1 MLVSTDARE
10 GGTRDESLGKSAG
23 EATQVLDVAL
33 SQKNLFMLLAVRLLS
48 YGCTREVWTALKLLE
63 VRSAIALCNF
73 YASFVLSKPPAC
85 DIGTLSM
92 NKFLNILNAQ
102 ILTKIAAVLLL
113 DRHIYMKH
121 VDSYRHEFVS
131 ASLRF
136 LQWRLRDSNSFPIP
150 ILIRHLSISLLSGK
164 APSGCLSQELE
175 SPFVVGCTT
184 SRNFVVCASTSEHD
198 GSFKNLLASI

>member
-1 MLVSTDARE
+1 M
-10 GGTRDESLGKSAG
+10 
-23 EATQVLDVAL
+23 LDVAL
-33 SQKNLFMLLAVRLLS
+33 SQKNLFMLLAVRLSS

-92 NKFLNILNAQ
+92 NNFLNILTAQ

-113 DRHIYMKH
+113 DRLIYMKH

-150 ILIRHLSISLLSGK
+150 NRHLSISLLSGK

-175 SPFVVGCTT
+175 SPFDVGCTT

-198 GSFKNLLASI
+198 GSFKNLLASK

>member
-1 MLVSTDARE
+1 MERNVLLVSTDARE

-33 SQKNLFMLLAVRLLS
+33 SQKNLFMLLAVRLSS

-85 DIGTLSM
+85 IHPACDIGTLSM
-92 NKFLNILNAQ
+92 KKFLYILTAH

-121 VDSYRHEFVS
+121 VDSYRHEFV
-131 ASLRF
+131 
-136 LQWRLRDSNSFPIP
+136 
-150 ILIRHLSISLLSGK
+150 
-164 APSGCLSQELE
+164 
-175 SPFVVGCTT
+175 
-184 SRNFVVCASTSEHD
+184 
-198 GSFKNLLASI
+198 

>member
-1 MLVSTDARE
+1 MIHPKITLPGEKSTHTHTDYSAAIGSYSTRTRFLDDSDVTNGKECIARFNRRSWGSNAWRILRKVC
-10 GGTRDESLGKSAG
+10 GGGNAGPWCRSFAKEFVHAFSCASIELWMHSGSLDS
-23 EATQVLDVAL
+23 TQVARGA
-33 SQKNLFMLLAVRLLS
+33 F
-48 YGCTREVWTALKLLE
+48 
-63 VRSAIALCNF
+63 ALCNF

-92 NKFLNILNAQ
+92 NKFLNILTAQ

-150 ILIRHLSISLLSGK
+150 IFIRHLSVS
-164 APSGCLSQELE
+164 
-175 SPFVVGCTT
+175 
-184 SRNFVVCASTSEHD
+184 
-198 GSFKNLLASI
+198 

>member
-1 MLVSTDARE
+1 MERNVLLVSTDARE
-10 GGTRDESLGKSAG
+10 GGTRDESWGKSAG

-121 VDSYRHEFVS
+121 G
-131 ASLRF
+131 
-136 LQWRLRDSNSFPIP
+136 
-150 ILIRHLSISLLSGK
+150 LIQAWVRIGLFRV
-164 APSGCLSQELE
+164 PSMAFTWQQQLPHSHIH
-175 SPFVVGCTT
+175 SPLINK
-184 SRNFVVCASTSEHD
+184 SPKRQSTI
-198 GSFKNLLASI
+198 GVLIARAWKPFCCRMYN